1 MTKALDKLAASFG
14 LEEYR
19 DYKIERGSIYIIKH
33 QQNGGSFW
41 LHFAKKIGYNNDYIA
56 MFKDIANAIKN

>member
-19 DYKIERGSIYIIKH
+19 DYKIEHGSIYIIQH
-33 QQNGGSFW
+33 QDSGGSFW
-41 LHFAKKIGYNNDYIA
+41 LYFDKKIGYRNNYVE
-56 MFKDIANAIKN
+56 MFKDIANAIK